1 MNGTGPDADPAPR
14 PGLAARALMLVARGW
29 QLGPSLILPP
39 SCRYQP
45 SCSAY
50 AITAL
55 ARYGAVKGAWL
66 AAKRIA
72 RCHPWGWHG
81 HDPVP

>member
-1 MNGTGPDADPAPR
+1 MI
-14 PGLAARALMLVARGW
+14 ARLLILIARGW
-29 QLGPSLILPP
+29 QLGPSRVLPP
-39 SCRYQP
+39 SCRFQP

-55 ARYGAVKGAWL
+55 RRYGALRGSWL
-66 AAKRIA
+66 AARRLA
-72 RCHPWGWHG
+72 RCHPWGGSG

>member
-1 MNGTGPDADPAPR
+1 MTDTGASAR
-14 PGLAARALMLVARGW
+14 PGIAARVLMLVARGW

-55 ARYGAVKGAWL
+55 ARYGAIKGAWL

-72 RCHPWGWHG
+72 RCHPWGGHG

>member
-1 MNGTGPDADPAPR
+1 MIAK
-14 PGLAARALMLVARGW
+14 LLILVARAW
-29 QLGPSLILPP
+29 QIGPSRVLPP

-55 ARYGAVKGAWL
+55 RRYGALKGSWL
-66 AAKRIA
+66 AAKRLA
-72 RCHPWGWHG
+72 RCHPWGG
-81 HDPVP
+81 SGPDPVP

>member
-1 MNGTGPDADPAPR
+1 MI
-14 PGLAARALMLVARGW
+14 ARLLIVLVRLW
-29 QLGPSLILPP
+29 QWGPSAILPP

-55 ARYGAVKGAWL
+55 RRYGALRGGWL
-66 AAKRIA
+66 AIRRIA
-72 RCHPWGWHG
+72 RCHPWGG
-81 HDPVP
+81 FGPDPVP

>member
-1 MNGTGPDADPAPR
+1 MTDDGESPR
-14 PGLAARALMLVARGW
+14 PGIAARALMLVARAW

-50 AITAL
+50 AITAI
-55 ARYGAVKGAWL
+55 ARYGAAKGGWL

-72 RCHPWGWHG
+72 RCHPWGGHG

>member
-1 MNGTGPDADPAPR
+1 MI
-14 PGLAARALMLVARGW
+14 ARLLILIARGW

-39 SCRYQP
+39 TCRFTP

-55 ARYGAVKGAWL
+55 RRYGALKGGWL
-66 AAKRIA
+66 ATRRLL
-72 RCHPWGWHG
+72 RCHPFGG
-81 HDPVP
+81 SGSDPVP

>member
-1 MNGTGPDADPAPR
+1 MI
-14 PGLAARALMLVARGW
+14 ARLLILIAWLW
-29 QLGPSLILPP
+29 QNGPSRILPP
-39 SCRYQP
+39 TCRYQP

-55 ARYGAVKGAWL
+55 RRYGAIKGGWL
-66 AAKRIA
+66 ATKRLL
-72 RCHPWGWHG
+72 RCHPWGGHG

>member
-1 MNGTGPDADPAPR
+1 VLTRLLIA
-14 PGLAARALMLVARGW
+14 LVRAW
-29 QLGPSLILPP
+29 QVGPSAVLPGT
-39 SCRYQP
+39 CRFQP

-55 ARYGAVKGAWL
+55 RRYGAGKGGWL

-72 RCHPWGWHG
+72 RCHPFGG
-81 HDPVP
+81 FGPDPVP

>member
-1 MNGTGPDADPAPR
+1 MSDAGPAADDAPR
-14 PGLAARALMLVARGW
+14 PGIAARTLMLVARAW

-50 AITAL
+50 AITAI
-55 ARYGAVKGAWL
+55 ARYGAMKGGWL

-72 RCHPWGWHG
+72 RCHPWGGHG